1 MKNPDFLI
9 NGTIVILKPTKENN
23 MNTIVVVVGR
33 YTMVVE
39 GYPEYVGLPIV
50 LESIGEDDETTI
62 KYLTQNKTMASYISF
77 FQDEVLSELGVIKGV
92 EDKEWVI
99 TKTINYLRDNNTED
113 FTLRNKGD
121 KVQKLEVTLDESL
134 IEKNFT
140 KFKWIIFNK
149 DLDKYTLE
157 NWITKLTEKKEFYIE
172 YFDIKEKD
180 IDSCITKL
188 QKSLEVIHM
197 RK

>member
-9 NGTIVILKPTKENN
+9 NGTIVVLKPTKENN

-188 QKSLEVIHM
+188 QKSLEVIHI

>member
-9 NGTIVILKPTKENN
+9 NGTIVVLKPTKENN
-23 MNTIVVVVGR
+23 MNTIAVVVGR

-39 GYPEYVGLPIV
+39 GYPEYVGLPII
-50 LESIGEDDETTI
+50 LESIGDDDETTI

-77 FQDEVLSELGVIKGV
+77 FQDEVLSELGVVKGV

-140 KFKWIIFNK
+140 KFK
-149 DLDKYTLE
+149 
-157 NWITKLTEKKEFYIE
+157 
-172 YFDIKEKD
+172 
-180 IDSCITKL
+180 
-188 QKSLEVIHM
+188 
-197 RK
+197 